1 MSALFFAS
9 LGHAL
14 MHMLTAM
21 FFVVVLALETSWALP
36 YAQLLPLWTVGALA
50 VGVCALPAGWL
61 ADRWS
66 APGMLVVM
74 FCGMGA
80 ACMLCASAGDARV
93 MAVGLTLLGAFAAI
107 YHPVGI
113 PWLVRAAQSDRR
125 GLVLGANG
133 VFGALGVAASGGVV
147 AVLVE
152 RWGWQAAFIVPGAV
166 SLLAGIAMGAM
177 LVSGGLPA
185 ESATRQ
191 ASLAHRS
198 SAVGG
203 TPWLPLAALLITMF
217 ALGFIYQASQAV
229 FPKVFAERVTGPDAS
244 ATAAGWWVTVVYG
257 VAGIMQLAGGWL
269 ADRVPLRPLYATA
282 ALLQLP
288 LLLLLASLMGMPL
301 VVAATAAVV
310 VSAGAM
316 PAENMLLAQNAPPAR
331 HGLFFGLKFVLAF
344 GSAPLAVAAAAAVV
358 RWQGSPAPLFIGL
371 ALLALLAT
379 LAAFTLP
386 AAGGA
391 RRAEATPAPA
401 A

>member
-21 FFVVVLALETSWALP
+21 FFVVVLALESAWTLP
-36 YAQLLPLWTVGALA
+36 YAQLLPLWTAGALA

-74 FCGMGA
+74 FFGMGA
-80 ACMLCASAGDARV
+80 ACLLCASAADGRV
-93 MAVGLTLLGAFAAI
+93 MGVGLTLLGAFAAI

-113 PWLVRAAQSDRR
+113 PWLVRAARSERR
-125 GLVLGANG
+125 GLILGANG

-152 RWGWQAAFIVPGAV
+152 RWGWQAAFIVPGAI
-166 SLLAGIAMGAM
+166 SLAAGIAMGAM
-177 LVSGGLPA
+177 LLGGKLPEQTA
-185 ESATRQ
+185 QRQ
-191 ASLAHRS
+191 ASPADRS
-198 SAVGG
+198 STDEG
-203 TPWLPLAALLITMF
+203 TSWLPLAALLIAMF

-229 FPKVFAERVTGPDAS
+229 FPKVFAERVTGPNAS
-244 ATAAGWWVTVVYG
+244 ATAAGWWITVVYG

-269 ADRVPLRPLYATA
+269 ADRVPLRPLYASA

-316 PAENMLLAQNAPPAR
+316 PAENMLLARHAPPAR

-344 GSAPLAVAAAAAVV
+344 GSAPLAVAVAAAVV
-358 RWQGSPAPLFIGL
+358 RWQGSPAPLFFGL

-386 AAGGA
+386 AA
-391 RRAEATPAPA
+391 RTPRAAPTPAPA

>member
-21 FFVVVLALETSWALP
+21 FFVLVLALETGWGQP
-36 YAQLLPLWTVGALA
+36 YAQLLPLWTAGTLA

-61 ADRWS
+61 ADRWN

-74 FCGMGA
+74 FCGMGI
-80 ACMLCASAGDARV
+80 ACMLCASAGDGRI
-93 MAVGLTLLGAFAAI
+93 MGLGLTLLGAFAAI

-113 PWLVRAAQSDRR
+113 PWLVRSARAERR

-133 VFGALGVAASGGVV
+133 VFGALGVAASGGAV

-152 RWGWQAAFIVPGAV
+152 RWGWQAAFIVPGAI
-166 SLLAGIAMGAM
+166 SLLAGASMGAM
-177 LVSGGLPA
+177 LLFGRLPV
-185 ESATRQ
+185 EPSTRPLTQ
-191 ASLAHRS
+191 AH
-198 SAVGG
+198 G
-203 TPWLPLAALLITMF
+203 TQNEGPTAWRPLAALLVAMF

-229 FPKVFAERVTGPDAS
+229 FPKIFAERVTDPEAA

-257 VAGIMQLAGGWL
+257 AAGIMQLAGGWL
-269 ADRVPLRPLYATA
+269 ADRMPLRPLYAAA

-288 LLLLLASLMGMPL
+288 LLLLLASLVGLPL

-316 PAENMLLAQNAPPAR
+316 PAENMLLAQHAPPRR

-344 GSAPLAVAAAAAVV
+344 GSAPLAVAVAAAVV
-358 RWQGSPAPLFIGL
+358 RWQGSPAPLFFGL
-371 ALLALLAT
+371 AALALVAT

-386 AAGGA
+386 SPGAQSSARAAVL
-391 RRAEATPAPA
+391 AT
-401 A
+401 